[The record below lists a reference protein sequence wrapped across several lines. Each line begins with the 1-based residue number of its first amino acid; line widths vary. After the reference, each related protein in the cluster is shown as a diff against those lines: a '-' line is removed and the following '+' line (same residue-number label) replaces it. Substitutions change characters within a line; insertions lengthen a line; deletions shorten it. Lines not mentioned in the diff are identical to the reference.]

1 MSETVKVLKSRR
13 SIRSFQDK
21 QVSDTDLRAVLEAGT
36 YAPSGKGAQSCII
49 IAVQNK
55 EDIAALTRMN
65 AAVMGTSNDPYY
77 GAPTILLILADR
89 SAATPVE
96 DGSAVTTYLLL
107 AAEALGLGACWINRE
122 RQMFDSEE
130 GKALLKKWGVK
141 GEYMGVAA
149 CSLGYAAGEMKAPA
163 ARKADYFR
171 IIK

>member
-1 MSETVKVLKSRR
+1 VNEILQTLKKRR
-13 SIRSFQDK
+13 SIRQFQDK
-21 QVSDTDLRAVLEAGT
+21 QVSEADLRTVLEAGT

-55 EDIAALTRMN
+55 EDVAALTRMN
-65 AAVMGTSNDPYY
+65 AAILGANTDPYY

-107 AAEALGLGACWINRE
+107 AAEAVGLGACWINRE

-130 GKALLKKWGVK
+130 GKAMLRKWGVS
-141 GEYMGVAA
+141 GDYLGVAA
-149 CSLGYAAGEMKAPA
+149 CSLGYVAGERKEPA
-163 ARKADYFR
+163 SRKADYFR